1 VDARQLFQ
9 QRFGGPPVAVAS
21 APGRINLI
29 GEHTDYNGGLVLPL
43 AISQRLEV
51 ALRLTPD
58 ERVRG
63 VSGDAGPAEAALGEA
78 ARGDWLDYPR
88 GVARELAAA
97 GRIPAGG
104 FELAVSSAVAQGAGL
119 SSSAALE
126 VASALALLAAAGSPA
141 RDDER
146 AWLATLCRRAE
157 ADFVGVP
164 CGLMDPFA
172 LLHARPGCA
181 VKLDCASLEWQRVPL
196 PEDLELLIVDT
207 GVAHAL
213 RQGGYAERLAECR
226 TALEAAQRALRR
238 PLGQLVELT
247 EAELERLRP
256 ELEDRA
262 WRRARHV
269 VRENARVGAFVRA
282 VSEGDLAAAGGLMY
296 ASHASLRD
304 DYEVT
309 WPEADAL
316 IEASREIPGVAGARM
331 TGAGWGGCTIHWVE
345 RARIGDAARRLA
357 ARFSGRFGRPPRW
370 WLAGAADA
378 ARLEDLGEVV

>member
-1 VDARQLFQ
+1 MDARQRFEHH
-9 QRFGGPPVAVAS
+9 FGGSPVVVAS

-51 ALRLTPD
+51 ALRLGPD

-63 VSGDAGPAEAALGEA
+63 VSGDAGPAEAALWEA

-97 GRIPAGG
+97 GRIPARG
-104 FELAVSSAVAQGAGL
+104 FELAVSSALAQGAGL

-146 AWLATLCRRAE
+146 PWLATLCRQAE
-157 ADFVGVP
+157 TRFVGVP

-181 VKLDCASLEWQRVPL
+181 VKLDCTSLAWQPVPL
-196 PEDLELLIVDT
+196 PEELELLIVDT

-213 RQGGYAERLAECR
+213 REGGYSERLAECQ
-226 TALEAAQRALRR
+226 TLLEAARRALRR
-238 PLGQLVELT
+238 PLGHLAELT
-247 EAELERLRP
+247 EVELEQLRP
-256 ELEDRA
+256 ELEGRA

-269 VRENARVGAFVRA
+269 VRENARVRSFVRA
-282 VSEGDLAAAGGLMY
+282 LSKGDLAAAGGLMY

-316 IEASREIPGVAGARM
+316 VEGSREIPGVTGARM

-345 RARIGDAARRLA
+345 RASIADAARRLA
-357 ARFSGRFGRPPRW
+357 ESFSRRFGRQPRW

-378 ARLEDLGEVV
+378 ARLEDPG